1 MADIEQI
8 RKKIDRLILDKGL
21 NYRDVSLKIGRK
33 DSYIQQYVKYGYPRR
48 LKEIDR
54 MRLAKIL
61 DINDTEIMDDE
72 VIASKTL
79 GTSSNDLGYITDIIE
94 ASRTPEGDLVKTDFI
109 NPAADNSSDPKNSP
123 AVTGRQFLSRHL
135 FQQITD
141 CDSKNV
147 KLTKIT
153 DDSMK
158 PSINIGDIIW
168 FDASCTCPE
177 SDGLYLLAT
186 GREITV
192 KRLQISPLD
201 GSVEISC
208 DNPVYKTYTAASSEG
223 IKILGKLIAHL
234 HKI

>member
-1 MADIEQI
+1 MADIEEI

-54 MRLAKIL
+54 LRLAKIL
-61 DINDTEIMDDE
+61 DINDAEIMDDE

-79 GTSSNDLGYITDIIE
+79 GTTSNDLGYISDIIE
-94 ASRTPEGDLVKTDFI
+94 ASRTPEGDLVKTDYI
-109 NPAADNSSDPKNSP
+109 NPTSDNLSDLQNSS

-135 FQQITD
+135 FQLMTD

-147 KLTKIT
+147 KLTKVT
-153 DDSMK
+153 GDSMK
-158 PSINIGDIIW
+158 PAINIGDIVW

-177 SDGLYLLAT
+177 SDGLYLLAA
-186 GREITV
+186 GREVTI

-201 GSVEISC
+201 GSIEISC
-208 DNPVYKTYTAASSEG
+208 DNPVYKTYTAASSAD
-223 IKILGKLIAHL
+223 IKVIGKLIAHL